1 MQTHIAYLSLEQKA
15 RPIGVRIVEPPVDT
29 RQAVRGRLYAIVEL
43 ANNQPE
49 DAQLV
54 ERALSV
60 IQRTYY
66 SVKGTQTF
74 VLTEALREALNLFQE
89 GVLTAQPKPPSVG
102 ATREQES
109 QGNPS
114 LPGIL
119 LLSLI
124 DNRLV
129 LVGTGPAVAFITA
142 GSNVDVYPPYAPG
155 VARDLQSA
163 VDIYR
168 QEFTYG
174 GAFLLAGQRC
184 LQHFTLKELASI
196 VAYMTEDNVA
206 SVATALRSQ
215 AGADALTGLLT
226 VVTPDEADEPATA
239 ASPTSV
245 PPKPLVQSKRRG
257 GLPAALSIPP
267 PLRDLTQ
274 QTRHSSNASDLP
286 SQGQQR
292 TEPEHDYEDYPAP
305 ASHSAGGEQEP
316 LHSNQA
322 LLPGSGDRIVRSDP
336 SSINRLVTDVTDSLK
351 RRWAQGATF
360 FRSFS
365 PLEGASKPT
374 SATEVDNRRTSAD
387 PDHVDNR
394 VPAKHIEQAPFDPH
408 ADPYAGSASASQ
420 NRPLSR
426 WGASPSADSAG
437 VEPSFDYPYTE
448 TAVVA
453 DLDDAGDVEEQDPAH
468 LQAAGSASRSAGTR
482 VTSANAGRSA
492 PGKNRA
498 TGRRARLFALAALLI
513 LLLTVVIVAS
523 VSWVTGS
530 RNVAEAERTLDMAQA
545 SFLSAQSA
553 LDTGDKSTARLR
565 LTEAQDLIN
574 QATLLV
580 GSRLDRADQLN
591 SQIEQELAGLLQI
604 YPLQALTVPLV
615 QFPPEAQPQRVIV
628 SDQDIYVL
636 DTGRQLIQHF
646 ELDPTRNLVLNT
658 AGETVL
664 AQGDSIDGLTVGR
677 LVDITWLPPIA
688 GVDDKAYLLVLDG
701 TNNIFRYD
709 RRVEGASRLDLG
721 GRTDLL
727 NPVQLRV
734 YGDRLYLAD
743 AGSNQLYRYAR
754 GNFAEAPER
763 WFGPQTQ
770 SDLGSLRSMA
780 IDGDIWLLYEQ
791 GLLLRYRTGDQM
803 QFSLETSFG
812 QINDPV
818 DIAVG
823 DQGNSMIY
831 IADSAEERILV
842 FNKDGEYERQLRA
855 PEGDV
860 LRNLR
865 GISVD
870 EIAGTM
876 YILTQS
882 FLFNHPLPN

>member
-15 RPIGVRIVEPPVDT
+15 RPIGVRIVEPPADT

-43 ANNQPE
+43 AGNQPE

-54 ERALSV
+54 EKALSV

-89 GVLTAQPKPPSVG
+89 GAPVAQPTQPS
-102 ATREQES
+102 A
-109 QGNPS
+109 
-114 LPGIL
+114 PGIL

-124 DNRLV
+124 DNRMV
-129 LVGTGPAVAFITA
+129 LIGAGPALALITT
-142 GSNVDVYPPYAPG
+142 GSNVDVYPPYVPG
-155 VARDLQSA
+155 VNRDLQSA
-163 VDIYR
+163 VEIHR
-168 QEFTYG
+168 QDLAMG
-174 GAFLLAGQRC
+174 GAFLMAGQRC
-184 LQHFTLKELASI
+184 LQHFTLRELASI
-196 VAYMTEDNVA
+196 VAYVTEDNVA
-206 SVATALRSQ
+206 SVAETLRSQ
-215 AGADALTGLLT
+215 AGADALTGLIT
-226 VVTPDEADEPATA
+226 VVTPDEVDAPPT
-239 ASPTSV
+239 ASPQASL
-245 PPKPLVQSKRRG
+245 PPKRRS
-257 GLPAALSIPP
+257 GLPAALSTPP
-267 PLRDLTQ
+267 PVRELSQRYSSPSGMKSQSRQRPDPAVAYDAEGDDPATVGYAEEGWTEAPSPNQPAQANKGGRVAGSNETAASAIVPELADGLKRTLAQAGSFLRGFFPVDAANAPTAAPPVSNRRTQ
-274 QTRHSSNASDLP
+274 DTAENDDRAGLPDRQIEQRPFEAHSDRYVADATTPNQPPSRADAAHYAVPLDDEQSFDYARADVFADPLSDDMD
-286 SQGQQR
+286 QEENGYDQR
-292 TEPEHDYEDYPAP
+292 PVPAP
-305 ASHSAGGEQEP
+305 APRA
-316 LHSNQA
+316 
-322 LLPGSGDRIVRSDP
+322 SGPRAAHVAAARPVIGHNRIS
-336 SSINRLVTDVTDSLK
+336 
-351 RRWAQGATF
+351 
-360 FRSFS
+360 
-365 PLEGASKPT
+365 
-374 SATEVDNRRTSAD
+374 
-387 PDHVDNR
+387 
-394 VPAKHIEQAPFDPH
+394 
-408 ADPYAGSASASQ
+408 
-420 NRPLSR
+420 
-426 WGASPSADSAG
+426 
-437 VEPSFDYPYTE
+437 
-448 TAVVA
+448 
-453 DLDDAGDVEEQDPAH
+453 
-468 LQAAGSASRSAGTR
+468 
-482 VTSANAGRSA
+482 
-492 PGKNRA
+492 
-498 TGRRARLFALAALLI
+498 GRRARLFALAALLI

-523 VSWVTGS
+523 VSWVTGN
-530 RNVAEAERTLDMAQA
+530 RNVAEAERTLDMAEA
-545 SFLSAQSA
+545 SFLGAQNA
-553 LDTGDKSTARLR
+553 LDTDDKSTARLR
-565 LTEAQDLIN
+565 LIEAQDLIN
-574 QATLLV
+574 QATILV
-580 GSRLDRADQLN
+580 GSRLERADRLN
-591 SQIEQELAGLLQI
+591 NQIEQELAGLLQI
-604 YPLQALTVPLV
+604 YPLHALTVPLV

-658 AGETVL
+658 TGETVL
-664 AQGDSIDGLTVGR
+664 AQGDNIDGVTVGR

-701 TNNIFRYD
+701 TNNLFRYD
-709 RRVEGASRLDLG
+709 RRVEGASRVDLG

-754 GNFAEAPER
+754 GNFTEPPER

-770 SDLGSLRSMA
+770 SNLGSLRSMA

-818 DIAVG
+818 DLAVG
-823 DQGNSMIY
+823 DQGNSMVY

-842 FNKDGEYERQLRA
+842 FNKDGQYERQLRA

-870 EIAGTM
+870 EVAGTM